1 MALDTCVFVAIGL
14 WHWTRVFSWRVSC
27 GTGHV
32 FSWRV
37 SCGTGHVCF
46 RGECPVALGRM
57 RLQHVVWRRPVEGAV
72 TRWRCERSLLPD
84 RSQLKTA

>member
-14 WHWTRVFSWRVSC
+14 WHWTR
-27 GTGHV
+27 V